1 MNRFAAPDDQVKN
14 FAPELRRTYGHSGQ
28 FLLLESARQL
38 TIDGGAEPILAP
50 VLEVFEPVELQTAQS
65 DFLKP
70 EPQQGVLPLPMPTI
84 HAMVDGK
91 PHPECMKNKAG
102 EARGWIATAECAHK
116 PGDVIVGP
124 LLCKCMNCES
134 SRESNAR
141 TRAKR
146 VREGTARKGLSIG
159 LDSFDGVPLSVS
171 VWTVPAELRARCV
184 GVLLSRFR
192 SAANEMAREVFEQ
205 LGALDA
211 PMFQRSFFH
220 PVGEPALPT
229 ELDCQ
234 GETNNVDG
242 VEYKPHENVLI
253 PMAVLRYGKARRV
266 NAFIPKDWL
275 GADGW
280 IGKRWRE
287 QLVGIFGQWWPE
299 SEQAPTMNLFFEY
312 RDSPEEKAHAVKYF
326 ARPFPGWHGHDEVKM
341 RPKALGL
348 AHYKHKTEL
357 AELVT
362 QLTPGG
368 LEALKKPLCRH
379 CGTHHKALSVRGQTE
394 ERVVYAMQRLMAE
407 RRGESLYLEQWRTM
421 ALLKDHE
428 RSIQPSQAPPMAML
442 SADDQFQ
449 AFPALSVR

>member
-1 MNRFAAPDDQVKN
+1 MRAS
-14 FAPELRRTYGHSGQ
+14 SGQ

-38 TIDGGAEPILAP
+38 TIDGKAEPILAP
-50 VLEVFEPVELQTAQS
+50 DGVGSDKGAELLTSSVQA

-70 EPQQGVLPLPMPTI
+70 EPEQGVLPLPMPTI

-102 EARGWIATAECAHK
+102 QSRGFIATAECAQR

-171 VWTVPAELRARCV
+171 VWTAPAELRARCV
-184 GVLLSRFR
+184 GSELSLFR
-192 SAANEMAREVFEQ
+192 QAANETAREVFEQ

-220 PVGEPALPT
+220 PVGEPALPE
-229 ELDCQ
+229 ELDSQ
-234 GETNNVDG
+234 GEPNADG
-242 VEYKPHENVLI
+242 TEYKPHENVLI

-280 IGKRWRE
+280 IGARWRE
-287 QLVGIFGQWWPE
+287 RLVGIFGQWWPE
-299 SEQAPTMNLFFEY
+299 GEQAPTMNLFFEY
-312 RDSPEEKAHAVKYF
+312 RESPEEKAHAVKYF

-348 AHYKHKTEL
+348 AHYKHKAELTEL
-357 AELVT
+357 VAL
-362 QLTPGG
+362 LSPGG

-379 CGTHHKALSVRGQTE
+379 CGQSHRALSVRGQTE

-407 RRGESLYLEQWRTM
+407 RRGESLYLEQWRIMT
-421 ALLKDHE
+421 AGQREELP
-428 RSIQPSQAPPMAML
+428 IPPSQGPPVAML
-442 SADDQFQ
+442 APDDQFKP
-449 AFPALSVR
+449 FPALSVH